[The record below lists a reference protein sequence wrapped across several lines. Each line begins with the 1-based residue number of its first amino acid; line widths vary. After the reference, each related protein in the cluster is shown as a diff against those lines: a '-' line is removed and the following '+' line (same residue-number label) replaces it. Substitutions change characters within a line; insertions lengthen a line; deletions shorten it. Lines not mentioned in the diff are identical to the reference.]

1 MDSKEIEFEERIFS
15 LKSELQQ
22 YGNEIIN
29 HINGLYANISGFN
42 DTKLL
47 NINLKNDPR
56 NSMKIFQHDVTEIML
71 EATSLR
77 DYEIKHKNEINECKD
92 LVEIIKKVV
101 VAADTVAICDD
112 YVSGTNLIG
121 SCDALLVMDNAM
133 DKLPGPNSILG
144 AGFVCIT
151 LRKECQMLHSRFS
164 SRIRRLLGNCI
175 QFENGRITVLKSLK
189 GMLRGEDILLDYPIQ
204 LVDIWSALV
213 RTGCYDECVQNV
225 VFSVWFYIICP
236 LWKER
241 KVQSATLFHTEE
253 QSELLFDSVSRNS
266 TSSSLNI
273 GGTSTINS
281 TVFNK
286 MDELESITKSL
297 TSSRIA
303 FPHLLSQIGQ
313 VMDFFSTEILC
324 SNIDIL
330 SSASKTLSS
339 EPISFIDTMIS
350 TLLSFI
356 PKSESEL
363 LNFQKLIEK
372 PCKEFES
379 RLISFGFEVF
389 ESFNS
394 DISSSQNV
402 SLDKNDN
409 LHLSKVVVDLI
420 GLFADARRKDILSR
434 ARELLLCDYHN
445 TMLAAGD
452 AAEDDPASAGDVGDS
467 RAMLLDQSGS
477 FAIQV
482 LHFEQCQV
490 SLASCRLLK
499 LVHEVMKQACVASPQ
514 VTNILFQTGRDCI
527 ELFMAIIP
535 MKFSDVI
542 ETVPRMGAVFF
553 NDCIYISHNCTLITH
568 KYRKE
573 LGIANEL
580 LLDTA
585 GFVDFIPRLRVLGE
599 ERLLGH
605 VEEQQ
610 NILSQLLSS
619 VKLCTDSNI
628 DNNNN
633 NSDPISPSK
642 HNGNSAVGSLLLNS
656 GFKLGGKL
664 ASRIDGAA
672 NMMLGIEIE
681 ESHLYRKVEVGYN
694 DAEGAALL
702 VRHLERLS
710 GQWLGVLQESVYE
723 RVIGFLLEG
732 VLRVA
737 MQPVLDT
744 DTITEEAGSDISRV
758 FRTIQR
764 SRSIFPNAKE
774 LIGSNNS
781 SKNDGIIDVGDD
793 RECQDSDNG
802 MRKYSASWTKFC
814 ALTDL
819 LEYSASEVAEWLP
832 RRKFSSFTGNE
843 MSSLI
848 KALFEDSS
856 RRQGI
861 LTAILEM
868 SS

>member
-1 MDSKEIEFEERIFS
+1 MDSKEIEFEERILS
-15 LKSELQQ
+15 LKSELHQ

-29 HINGLYANISGFN
+29 HINGLYSNISGFN
-42 DTKLL
+42 DNKFQ

-56 NSMKIFQHDVTEIML
+56 NSIKIFQHDVTEIII
-71 EATSLR
+71 EATALR
-77 DYEIKHKNEINECKD
+77 DYEIKHKNEIEECKD
-92 LVEIIKKVV
+92 LVEIIRKVI
-101 VAADTVAICDD
+101 VAADSVAVCDE
-112 YVSGTNLIG
+112 YVSGTDLIG
-121 SCDALLVMDNAM
+121 TCDALLVMDNNM
-133 DKLPGPNSILG
+133 DELPGPNSILG

-151 LRKECQMLHSRFS
+151 LRKESQILHSRFS

-175 QFENGRITVLKSLK
+175 QFENGRITVLKNLK
-189 GMLRGEDILLDYPIQ
+189 GMLRGEDLLLDKPIQ

-241 KVQSATLFHTEE
+241 KVQSATLFHTED
-253 QSELLFDSVSRNS
+253 QSELLFDSVARNS
-266 TSSSLNI
+266 TSSSINI
-273 GGTSTINS
+273 GGASTINA

-286 MDELESITKSL
+286 MDEIESISKSL

-313 VMDFFSTEILC
+313 VMEFFSTEILC

-330 SSASKTLSS
+330 CSASKTLSS
-339 EPISFIDTMIS
+339 APISFIDTIIS

-389 ESFNS
+389 DSINS
-394 DISSSQNV
+394 DISSNKNV
-402 SLDKNDN
+402 SFDKNNN
-409 LHLSKVVVDLI
+409 LPLCDVVVDLI
-420 GLFADARRKDILSR
+420 GRFADARRKDILSR

-452 AAEDDPASAGDVGDS
+452 ASEDDPASAGDVGDS
-467 RAMLLDQSGS
+467 RAILDQSGS

-514 VTNILFQTGRDCI
+514 VANILFQTGRDCI

-535 MKFSDVI
+535 MKFSDAI

-568 KYRKE
+568 KYRKG

-580 LLDTA
+580 LLDTV

-599 ERLLGH
+599 ERLLEH

-610 NILSQLLSS
+610 VILSQLLSR
-619 VKLCTDSNI
+619 VKLCTDSSM
-628 DNNNN
+628 DNNNK
-633 NSDPISPSK
+633 SDPISPSK
-642 HNGNSAVGSLLLNS
+642 QHGKSAVGSLLLNS

-672 NMMLGIEIE
+672 NLMLGIEKE

-737 MQPVLDT
+737 MQPVLEA

-764 SRSIFPNAKE
+764 SRSIFPNTKE
-774 LIGSNNS
+774 FLGSNS
-781 SKNDGIIDVGDD
+781 LSKNDVFIDVGDD
-793 RECQDSDNG
+793 RDFQDSDND

-843 MSSLI
+843 MTSLI
-848 KALFEDSS
+848 KALFEDSA